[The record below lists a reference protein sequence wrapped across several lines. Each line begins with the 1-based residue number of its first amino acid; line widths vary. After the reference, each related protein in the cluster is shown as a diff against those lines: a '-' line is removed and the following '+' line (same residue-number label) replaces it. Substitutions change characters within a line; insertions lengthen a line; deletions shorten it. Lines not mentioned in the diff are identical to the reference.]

1 MSVVQKVM
9 QEIERAL
16 EIRDKVLAEFVLALA
31 KQSKTV
37 MEFEERLGESGAEFS
52 VELISTLYAII
63 TKMLPECFERT
74 FAKRKVELDPIE
86 AAEIQQE

>member
-1 MSVVQKVM
+1 MVQKVM